1 MRVTLRK
8 REKPPNG
15 DVMAMS
21 TRDDATL
28 SAAERAA
35 LAGLESQAEADD
47 PRLAAHLRGGRRALP
62 SFRVPP
68 ALTRVVRTWTG
79 PCAVVVGLAVMI
91 LAVSQSTVAAL
102 AGALLFITG
111 GLLSASLVRSG
122 LEMAGHAL
130 SGREPD
136 RGGGGVNPSDA

>member
-1 MRVTLRK
+1 
-8 REKPPNG
+8 
-15 DVMAMS
+15 MAMS

-47 PRLAAHLRGGRRALP
+47 PRLAAHLRGGRHAIP
-62 SFRVPP
+62 SFQVPP
-68 ALTRVVRTWTG
+68 ALIRGLRTWIG
-79 PCAVVVGLAVMI
+79 PSAVIVGLALMI
-91 LAVSQSTVAAL
+91 LAVSQSTVVAL

-111 GLLSASLVRSG
+111 GLLSASLVHSG
-122 LEMAGHAL
+122 LEAAQRVL

-136 RGGGGVNPSDA
+136 RGDGDTDRSAGA